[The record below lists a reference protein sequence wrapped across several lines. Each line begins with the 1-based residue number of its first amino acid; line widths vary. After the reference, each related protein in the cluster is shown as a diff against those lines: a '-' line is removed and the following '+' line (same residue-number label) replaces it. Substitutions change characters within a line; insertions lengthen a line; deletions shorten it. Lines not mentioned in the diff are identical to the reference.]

1 MGINIPNK
9 TGKTLFRD
17 CHIVN
22 KQSTSQY
29 KLASLYRKAPR
40 HSTIN
45 SLKLYCQCVIN
56 FAMVKSFIYQNKSY
70 VATFSAFSLTLV
82 ALPQTS

>member
-1 MGINIPNK
+1 MGINMPNK
-9 TGKTLFRD
+9 TDNTSFTNCK
-17 CHIVN
+17 IAS
-22 KQSTSQY
+22 KPSTSQY

-56 FAMVKSFIYQNKSY
+56 FAMVKAFIYQNKSY
-70 VATFSAFSLTLV
+70 VATFSVFSLTIA
-82 ALPQTS
+82 ALPQPS